1 MRRVLPR
8 RAVTLVHFAQREQGL
23 IVPHGNPKAL
33 RTLSDLTR
41 PGVRFVN
48 RQRGAG
54 TRMLLDHLLTNE
66 GIEPSAIEGY
76 DREQYTHLAVAA
88 DVDSGMADVGLG
100 IRAAA
105 RALGTD
111 FIPVGME
118 RYDLVIPNEHL
129 SHPPVAALLAI
140 LRDPT
145 FTDAVHSMGGYD
157 TSRMGEAIAEIAGDP

>member
-1 MRRVLPR
+1 
-8 RAVTLVHFAQREQGL
+8 
-23 IVPHGNPKAL
+23 
-33 RTLSDLTR
+33 
-41 PGVRFVN
+41 
-48 RQRGAG
+48 
-54 TRMLLDHLLTNE
+54 
-66 GIEPSAIEGY
+66 
-76 DREQYTHLAVAA
+76 
-88 DVDSGMADVGLG
+88 MADVGLG

-118 RYDLVIPNEHL
+118 RYDLVVPNEHL

-145 FTDAVHSMGGYD
+145 FTEAVHAMGGYD